1 MRLLYHNLLLFNI
14 LLLILFF
21 LNLLRLDDKVIVGI
35 VVAVTFGFVLLY
47 MLYLRCYIAKE
58 GTTLLCLG
66 EKVEKMVI
74 HTSIPL
80 HDQTYE
86 DTSTE
91 NILIENVSRQ
101 NSFANNL

>member
-1 MRLLYHNLLLFNI
+1 LLDKI
-14 LLLILFF
+14 LLLILYF
-21 LNLLRLDDKVIVGI
+21 LNLLRLDDKKVIVGI